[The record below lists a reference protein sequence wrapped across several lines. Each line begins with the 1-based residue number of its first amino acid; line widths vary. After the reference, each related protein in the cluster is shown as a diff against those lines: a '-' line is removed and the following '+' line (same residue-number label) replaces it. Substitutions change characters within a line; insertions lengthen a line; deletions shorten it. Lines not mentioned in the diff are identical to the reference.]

1 MRSSP
6 PVVRSARWRRTTS
19 HRAQTHRRIRS
30 DTFYPGAASRV
41 RAAAQSF
48 SLSRIRRRH
57 FSPTSLSPEEKFVPA
72 ADTRPSLRLRAVRTP
87 GRMAP
92 SGKQVGQLGLVAAA
106 FLAGRWTHSSGA
118 GSPPQAALS
127 DVAPE
132 ERHLLYTPPAGHGAV
147 KVSLTLTRSL
157 IVARSPP

>member
-1 MRSSP
+1 MDTLRLSDIAIPYVLPRSCLACARGGA
-6 PVVRSARWRRTTS
+6 VVLPLA
-19 HRAQTHRRIRS
+19 H
-30 DTFYPGAASRV
+30 
-41 RAAAQSF
+41 AAATLLADLPF
-48 SLSRIRRRH
+48 PGGGEL
-57 FSPTSLSPEEKFVPA
+57 TFVPA
-72 ADTRPSLRLRAVRTP
+72 ADTRPSLRRA
-87 GRMAP
+87 MAP

-147 KVSLTLTRSL
+147 EVSLTLTRSL
-157 IVARSPP
+157 TVARNPIPKP

>member
-1 MRSSP
+1 
-6 PVVRSARWRRTTS
+6 
-19 HRAQTHRRIRS
+19 
-30 DTFYPGAASRV
+30 
-41 RAAAQSF
+41 
-48 SLSRIRRRH
+48 
-57 FSPTSLSPEEKFVPA
+57 
-72 ADTRPSLRLRAVRTP
+72 
-87 GRMAP
+87 MAP

-147 KVSLTLTRSL
+147 EVSLTLTRSN
-157 IVARSPP
+157 RNP

>member
-1 MRSSP
+1 MDTLRLSDIAIPYVLPRSCLACARGGA
-6 PVVRSARWRRTTS
+6 VVLPLAHAAGTLLADLPFPGGGELTS
-19 HRAQTHRRIRS
+19 
-30 DTFYPGAASRV
+30 
-41 RAAAQSF
+41 
-48 SLSRIRRRH
+48 
-57 FSPTSLSPEEKFVPA
+57 VPA
-72 ADTRPSLRLRAVRTP
+72 ADTRPSLHRARAVRTP

-147 KVSLTLTRSL
+147 EVSLTLTRSL
-157 IVARSPP
+157 TVARNPIPKP

>member
-1 MRSSP
+1 MDTLRLSDIAIPYVLPRSCLACARGGA
-6 PVVRSARWRRTTS
+6 VVLPLA
-19 HRAQTHRRIRS
+19 H
-30 DTFYPGAASRV
+30 
-41 RAAAQSF
+41 AAATLLADLPF
-48 SLSRIRRRH
+48 PGGGEL
-57 FSPTSLSPEEKFVPA
+57 TFVPA
-72 ADTRPSLRLRAVRTP
+72 ADTRPSLRRA
-87 GRMAP
+87 MAP

-147 KVSLTLTRSL
+147 EVSLTLTRSL
-157 IVARSPP
+157 AVARNPIPKP

>member
-1 MRSSP
+1 MDTLRLSDIAIPYVLPRSCLACARGGA
-6 PVVRSARWRRTTS
+6 VVLPLA
-19 HRAQTHRRIRS
+19 H
-30 DTFYPGAASRV
+30 
-41 RAAAQSF
+41 AAATLLADLPF
-48 SLSRIRRRH
+48 AGGGEL
-57 FSPTSLSPEEKFVPA
+57 TFVPA
-72 ADTRPSLRLRAVRTP
+72 ADTCPSLRRACGPVRTP

-147 KVSLTLTRSL
+147 EVSLTLTRSL
-157 IVARSPP
+157 TVARNPIPKP